1 MSRRDKILVGV
12 IRFCNQIMINE
23 DGVIRFRIQIMIKNE
38 SVRQFQM
45 MNELGREQVP
55 FLFIIDFEMKN
66 PIVIPVKDLPGFPV
80 LFDVNG
86 YRNFSHHSD
95 IVKAVNMEKRPISY
109 PQYKK
114 SYDIVSKNLQ
124 YGNSFLANLTHKT
137 EISINLDFPTLFFQS
152 AAKYKLLYDNRFLVF
167 SPETFITIKK
177 GEIASF
183 PMKGTIEKD
192 FPNAEETILNDP
204 KELAEHVTI
213 VDLIRNDLSRVAT
226 GVKTKRFRFIDEIR
240 THQKNLLQ
248 VSSEITGRL
257 DKNYTEKI
265 GDILISLLP
274 AGSVSGA
281 PKTKTMD
288 IIKQSEKGDR
298 GFFTGIFGYFNGR
311 DLDSGVM
318 IRFMEKAEGS
328 CFFRSGGGI
337 TVNSDPKLEYQEMI
351 DKVYVPLA

>member
-1 MSRRDKILVGV
+1 MV
-12 IRFCNQIMINE
+12 IGE
-23 DGVIRFRIQIMIKNE
+23 A
-38 SVRQFQM
+38 SARQFKR

-66 PIVIPVKDLPGFPV
+66 PIVIPVRELPAFRM
-80 LFDVNG
+80 LFDING
-86 YRNFSHHSD
+86 YRNFSHHNGTISQ
-95 IVKAVNMEKRPISY
+95 VNMEKRPITY
-109 PQYKK
+109 RRYKK
-114 SYDIVSKNLQ
+114 SFDIVSQNLK
-124 YGNSFLANLTHKT
+124 YGNSFLVNLTHKT
-137 EISINLDFPTLFFQS
+137 EISLNLDFSTLFFQS
-152 AAKYKLLYDNRFLVF
+152 AAKYKLLYEDRILVF
-167 SPETFITIKK
+167 SPETFVTIKD

-192 FPNAEETILNDP
+192 IPNAASIILNDP

-257 DKNYTEKI
+257 SGNYSEKI
-265 GDILISLLP
+265 GDILMCLLP

-281 PKTKTMD
+281 PKEKTME
-288 IIKQSEKGDR
+288 IIRESEKSDR

-318 IRFMEKAEGS
+318 IRFMEKTGKS

-337 TVNSDPKLEYQEMI
+337 TVNSDPKSEYQEMI
-351 DKVYVPLA
+351 DKVYVPIA

>member
-1 MSRRDKILVGV
+1 MG
-12 IRFCNQIMINE
+12 Q
-23 DGVIRFRIQIMIKNE
+23 
-38 SVRQFQM
+38 
-45 MNELGREQVP
+45 EQVP
-55 FLFIIDFEMKN
+55 FLFIIDFELKN
-66 PIVIPVKDLPGFPV
+66 PIVIPIEDLAGFPV
-80 LFDVNG
+80 LFDING
-86 YRNFSHHSD
+86 YRNFSHHTGG
-95 IVKAVNMEKRPISY
+95 VEAVNMEKKPITY
-109 PQYKK
+109 RQYKK
-114 SYDIVSKNLQ
+114 SYDIVSKNLK
-124 YGNSFLANLTHKT
+124 YGNSFLVNLTHKT
-137 EISINLDFPTLFFQS
+137 EISINLDFPTIFFQS
-152 AAKYKLLYDNRFLVF
+152 AAKYKLLYDDRFLVF
-167 SPETFITIKK
+167 SPETFITIKN

-192 FPNAEETILNDP
+192 LPNAEETILNDP

-213 VDLIRNDLSRVAT
+213 VDLIRNDLSKVAT
-226 GVKTKRFRFIDEIR
+226 GVKTKRFRYIDEIK

-257 DKNYTEKI
+257 AKNYPARI

-281 PKTKTMD
+281 PKVKTME
-288 IIKQSEKGDR
+288 IIKQSEQAER

-318 IRFMEKAEGS
+318 IRFMEKAGET

-337 TVNSDPKLEYQEMI
+337 TVNSNPKSEYREMI

>member
-1 MSRRDKILVGV
+1 
-12 IRFCNQIMINE
+12 MINE
-23 DGVIRFRIQIMIKNE
+23 E
-38 SVRQFQM
+38 SVRQFKL
-45 MNELGREQVP
+45 MNKLGGEQIP
-55 FLFIIDFEMKN
+55 FLFIIDFELKK
-66 PIVIPVKDLPGFPV
+66 PIVVPIEDLPGYPV
-80 LFDVNG
+80 LFDING
-86 YRNFSHHSD
+86 YRNFSNHPEGF
-95 IVKAVNMEKRPISY
+95 KAVEMVKKPITY
-109 PQYKK
+109 RQYKK
-114 SYDIVSKNLQ
+114 SFDIVSENLK
-124 YGNSFLANLTHKT
+124 YGNSFLVNLTHKT
-137 EISINLDFPTLFFQS
+137 EITFNLDFTTLFLQS
-152 AAKYKLLYDNRFLVF
+152 AAKYKLLYKDRFLVF

-257 DKNYTEKI
+257 AGNYSSKI
-265 GDILISLLP
+265 GDILLSLLP

-281 PKTKTMD
+281 PKVKTME
-288 IIKQSEKGDR
+288 IIKQSEKAER

-318 IRFMEKAEGS
+318 IRFIEKNGETY
-328 CFFRSGGGI
+328 FFRSGGGI
-337 TVNSDPKLEYQEMI
+337 TVNSNPKSEYQEMI